1 MGGIGYRD
9 NGYARF
15 PLSLLSP
22 EGTQARYA
30 SLTIKDNAMQGKNFP
45 NRLLARV
52 SDAAEHYGAILGV
65 GLTLLAGV
73 MLYGYFSGNHDI
85 LMWAFWGTLAFV
97 FGPPAI
103 FMSSFC
109 SPS

>member
-1 MGGIGYRD
+1 
-9 NGYARF
+9 
-15 PLSLLSP
+15 
-22 EGTQARYA
+22 
-30 SLTIKDNAMQGKNFP
+30 MQGKNFP

-103 FMSSFC
+103 FMSSFLLAKLIGRLK
-109 SPS
+109 SGHKPAKEIDET